1 MFVKIILFGILFFIV
16 LALIMGF
23 TLIKSVFRRFNARKH
38 QNHYQN
44 DRERQQENIYGQQ
57 NNQRKKEKI
66 YSKEDGEYID
76 FEEIKDEDK
85 EKKN

>member
-1 MFVKIILFGILFFIV
+1 MFLKIILFGILFFIV

-23 TLIKSVFRRFNARKH
+23 TLIKSFFRIFNASKR
-38 QNHYQN
+38 QNPYQN